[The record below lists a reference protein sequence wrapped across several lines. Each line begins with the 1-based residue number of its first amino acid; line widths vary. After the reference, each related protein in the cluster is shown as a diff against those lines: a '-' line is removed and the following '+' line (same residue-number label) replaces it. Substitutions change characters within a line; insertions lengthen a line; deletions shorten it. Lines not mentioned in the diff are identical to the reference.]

1 MNMPT
6 SAVFFA
12 IINYMKKFLSL
23 VGIIVVLTA
32 SCLLLPW
39 EHVNWGKISI
49 LPASTITVTGEDKK
63 DELRQIARFSASVTA
78 TNADKQTAV
87 NQVNT
92 AMEKIIKSVKD
103 FGIDQKDIQTQQV
116 SVYQTK
122 EDQPEIMIY
131 PPIRSGKD
139 VWQASNSI
147 SITLRDITK
156 ASALADLL
164 QNSGAANI
172 YGPNYSLDDTTAA
185 QADLLAKAIDNARE
199 KAQKIA
205 AASRRKL
212 GKVITVSEG
221 SSGYPGP
228 LFVGGSMMAE
238 KFNAPVEPGT
248 ETVYQSVT
256 VTFELK

>member
-1 MNMPT
+1 
-6 SAVFFA
+6 
-12 IINYMKKFLSL
+12 MKKFLSL
-23 VGIIVVLTA
+23 VGIIIVLTA
-32 SCLLLPW
+32 VCLFIPW

-49 LPASTITVTGEDKK
+49 LPASTITVTGEAKK
-63 DELRQIARFSASVTA
+63 DELPQIARFSASVTA

-87 NQVNT
+87 NAVNS

-103 FGIDQKDIQTQQV
+103 FDINEKDIQTQQV
-116 SVYQTK
+116 LVYQTK
-122 EDQPEIMIY
+122 EDRQEIMLIY

-139 VWQASNSI
+139 VWQASNSV

-164 QNSGAANI
+164 QNSGAANVS
-172 YGPNYSLDDTTAA
+172 GPNYSLDDTTQA
-185 QADLLAKAIDNARE
+185 QVDLLAKAIDNA
-199 KAQKIA
+199 KAKAEKIA
-205 AASRRKL
+205 TASKRKL

-228 LFVGGSMMAE
+228 LFAGGGMMAE
-238 KFNAPVEPGT
+238 KSISAPVEPGT
-248 ETVYQSVT
+248 ETVYKSVT

>member
-1 MNMPT
+1 MNIPT

-12 IINYMKKFLSL
+12 IIKYMKKFLSL
-23 VGIIVVLTA
+23 VGIIVVLIA
-32 SCLLLPW
+32 SCLLIPW

-49 LPASTITVTGEDKK
+49 LPASTITVTGEAKK
-63 DELRQIARFSASVTA
+63 DELPQIANFSASVTA
-78 TNADKQTAV
+78 TNVDKQTAV
-87 NQVNT
+87 NEVNT
-92 AMEKIIKSVKD
+92 QMTKIIQAVKN
-103 FGIDQKDIQTQQV
+103 FGIDTKDIQTQQV

-122 EDQPEIMIY
+122 EDRQEIMIY
-131 PPIRSGKD
+131 PPIRSAKD

-156 ASALADLL
+156 ASDLTDLL
-164 QNSGAANI
+164 QSSGATNVS
-172 YGPNYSLDDTTAA
+172 GPNYSLDDTTQA

-205 AASRRKL
+205 TASQRKL

-221 SSGYPGP
+221 GTVMPGP
-228 LFVGGSMMAE
+228 VFRSMSVAE
-238 KFNAPVEPGT
+238 TVPAPVEPGS

>member
-1 MNMPT
+1 M
-6 SAVFFA
+6 AVFFA

-32 SCLLLPW
+32 VCLFIPW

-49 LPASTITVTGEDKK
+49 LPASTITVTGEAKK
-63 DELRQIARFSASVTA
+63 DELPQIANFSASVTA

-87 NQVNT
+87 NTVNN

-103 FGIDQKDIQTQQV
+103 FGIDARDIQTQQV

-122 EDQPEIMIY
+122 EE
-131 PPIRSGKD
+131 RLSGKD
-139 VWQASNSI
+139 VWQATNSI
-147 SITLRDITK
+147 NITLKDITK
-156 ASALADLL
+156 TSTLADLL
-164 QNSGAANI
+164 QNSGLANI
-172 YGPNYSLDDTTAA
+172 SGPNYSLDDATEA
-185 QADLLAKAIDNARE
+185 QADLLSKAIDNARE
-199 KAQKIA
+199 KAGKIA

-221 SSGYPGP
+221 YSGYPRP
-228 LFVGGSMMAE
+228 LFVGGMMAE
-238 KFNAPVEPGT
+238 KSVLTPVEPGT
-248 ETVYQSVT
+248 ETVHQSVT